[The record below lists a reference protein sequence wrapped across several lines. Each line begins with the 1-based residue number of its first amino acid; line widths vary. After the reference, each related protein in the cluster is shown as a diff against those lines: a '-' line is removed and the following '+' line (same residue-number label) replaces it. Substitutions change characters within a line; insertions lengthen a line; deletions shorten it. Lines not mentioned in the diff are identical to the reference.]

1 MGDLVDPKWTFA
13 QSMATYAG
21 LMVLKFAQQD
31 LIPFDIP
38 RTAMKIQQWTS
49 EDLIQYASNSN
60 CSLDAYQ
67 QSLIEAVNRFESASD
82 VFDDGYDV
90 DEDVRNINEIL
101 MKFMKGLTLKYPQ
114 GLPSNKWWKQL
125 LFAPGKRFRFIWDV
139 IVGCDE
145 EELSNAFEI
154 TVNAINDAAELLLS
168 RS

>member
-38 RTAMKIQQWTS
+38 RTAMGIQQWTS

-82 VFDDGYDV
+82 VFDDYYQETLEMIDGNVTNSDDGYDV
-90 DEDVRNINEIL
+90 DEDVRNIDEIYERIDI
-101 MKFMKGLTLKYPQ
+101 KVSAG
-114 GLPSNKWWKQL
+114 
-125 LFAPGKRFRFIWDV
+125 FAIK
-139 IVGCDE
+139 
-145 EELSNAFEI
+145 
-154 TVNAINDAAELLLS
+154 
-168 RS
+168 